1 MRWSAAAEEVLE
13 ALKRSREPDSNYFR
27 VGPAL
32 LRILDLAPR
41 SLIGKAL
48 YEDEVWRR
56 DRRGDHRRAMAQ
68 SPEIFDLPIG
78 AGLEIGHFVQEVEA
92 HAAAAHSDIVSE
104 GHIVWRLAWQETL
117 LQPYGIDRSRLVARV
132 TALEREQAKTAVP
145 ASDLCFILMSFAT
158 EYDAV
163 YTSAIQRAAAAVGLR
178 CKRADDIASPGVVME
193 QIDAAIDEARV
204 IVADLTGKNPNVMLE
219 TGHARALKKPIVF
232 ITQDP
237 YPELPFDT
245 KHYRTKRYELSDLDA
260 LRDWL
265 VESLEAVLR
274 EPYSVQAHLPPIKL
288 GMDYVTEEIEPP
300 LVKAGWEL
308 AYPLI
313 GREEEMRLKGWED
326 VRVRDSMGML
336 RPVRTEDHAVFMR
349 PMVQ

>member
-68 SPEIFDLPIG
+68 SPDIFDLPIG

-104 GHIVWRLAWQETL
+104 CHIAWRLAWQETL

-132 TALEREQAKTAVP
+132 TALEGEQGKAAVP
-145 ASDLCFILMSFAT
+145 ASDLCFVLMPFAT

-163 YTSAIQRAAAAVGLR
+163 YTSAIQEAAAAVGLR

-237 YPELPFDT
+237 YRELPFDT
-245 KHYRTKRYELSDLDA
+245 QHYRARRYNLDDLDA
-260 LRDWL
+260 LRGWL
-265 VESLEAVLR
+265 AQSLEAVLH
-274 EPYSVQAHLPPIKL
+274 EPNSGLADVVPIKL
-288 GMDYVTEEIEPP
+288 RLDYVTKEIEPP
-300 LVKAGWEL
+300 LVRAGWEL
-308 AYPLI
+308 VYPLI
-313 GREEEMRLKGWED
+313 GQEEEMRLKGWKD
-326 VRVRDSMGML
+326 VRTQDSTGKL
-336 RPVRTEDHAVFMR
+336 RPVQTENHAVFMR
-349 PMVQ
+349 PKVG